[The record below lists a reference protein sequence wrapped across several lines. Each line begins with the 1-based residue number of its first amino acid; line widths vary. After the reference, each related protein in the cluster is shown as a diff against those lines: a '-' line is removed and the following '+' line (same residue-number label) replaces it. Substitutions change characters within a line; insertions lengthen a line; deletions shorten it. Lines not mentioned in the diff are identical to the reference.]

1 MSHIKEKSLQFSGN
15 NLKKKKKASNH
26 CAKAS
31 FPLKMASKSLVIFIK
46 ASHL

>member
-15 NLKKKKKASNH
+15 NLKKKKASNH